1 MSRST
6 TRRGRAAAAV
16 ISATVLVLAGCS
28 STQDDTADA
37 PAPVTSP
44 TAEPEPEETRPPLP
58 DVPVQSTDLEA
69 LAASAAVEP
78 TSLTIPA
85 LDISLPI
92 DPVGVEEDGQMEIPP
107 LAERAGWYRYGAS
120 PGEEDGTAVVAA
132 HVDSVASAGMG
143 PFAKLMDVEEGDTVE
158 VTLADGATVEY
169 SVTDVT
175 VLAKPQVTWPE
186 VFVRDGEH
194 RLVLVTCGGTFERE
208 ARSYTDNVIVTAVPV
223 GA

>member
-1 MSRST
+1 
-6 TRRGRAAAAV
+6 
-16 ISATVLVLAGCS
+16 
-28 STQDDTADA
+28 
-37 PAPVTSP
+37 
-44 TAEPEPEETRPPLP
+44 
-58 DVPVQSTDLEA
+58 
-69 LAASAAVEP
+69 
-78 TSLTIPA
+78 
-85 LDISLPI
+85 
-92 DPVGVEEDGQMEIPP
+92 MEIPP

-120 PGEEDGTAVVAA
+120 PGEEAGTAVVAA
-132 HVDSVASAGMG
+132 HVDSVASAGLG
-143 PFAKLMDVEEGDTVE
+143 PFARLMEVEEGDTVE

-169 SVTDVT
+169 AVTDVT

>member
-6 TRRGRAAAAV
+6 PHHGRAAAALL
-16 ISATVLVLAGCS
+16 SATVLVLVGCS
-28 STQDDTADA
+28 STPEPTVEA
-37 PAPVTSP
+37 PAPVSSP
-44 TAEPEPEETRPPLP
+44 TAEPEAPAAPLP

-69 LAASAAVEP
+69 VAASTTVAPA
-78 TSLTIPA
+78 SLAIPA

-132 HVDSVASAGMG
+132 HVDSAASAGVG

-194 RLVLVTCGGTFERE
+194 RLVLVTCGGTFVRE
-208 ARSYTDNVIVTAVPV
+208 AGSYTDNVIVTAVPV